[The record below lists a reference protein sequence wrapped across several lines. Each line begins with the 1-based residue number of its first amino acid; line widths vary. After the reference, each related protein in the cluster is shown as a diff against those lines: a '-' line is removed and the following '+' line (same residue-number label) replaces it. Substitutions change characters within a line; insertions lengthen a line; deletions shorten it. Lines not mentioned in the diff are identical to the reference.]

1 MIFPPASLVTLVRLL
16 RRDGLAFFGKCIR
29 HVFSRDAWVWLLRG
43 GSGASPAAEPAPP
56 PPPPGAFGP
65 VPDDATAEER
75 ARSRRVLRDWHPEIS
90 VVVTSYNY
98 AHVLRETLDALVAQT
113 YPAHE
118 ILVVDNGSTDG
129 SPDIVREY
137 AARFPSVRLLQHEG
151 CVNKGL
157 PASVKLGVETA
168 TGEFV
173 GFCEADDVWRE
184 DHLEK
189 KVELLRERWG
199 EPNLVVNDIETFGD
213 PDRCRDFEGRMR
225 RRETGLALVR
235 NRIPPAEFRK
245 RNWICT
251 FSIVL
256 VRRSVL
262 LDCDFLSVPR
272 PSNLDWWLWRQ
283 ICFDNDIWVVHEKLT
298 KWRLHGDSYLNRD
311 GTAERMADVLEL
323 LARMDR
329 LLVERHPSQTYE
341 LLPYLR
347 PEDRFRCDGGRLSF
361 RGAPV
366 PQPGFSILLAP
377 GPDEAALRET
387 VDSVLS
393 QSYRNYEVVLVGDPS
408 LSALRAAEALLREGG
423 ASAVR
428 TAPSAGAVASAP
440 SSFPVDALLAE
451 SRCRE
456 WVVPLL
462 GGDRLRPDA
471 LKTFAGLAV
480 FDPRASFLHAVAQGD
495 AIGRNY
501 VVPLPRLHD
510 PSFRL
515 ACAGAF
521 ALRSDGS
528 LPVACLAGLSRWRP
542 FPVGACDSDSRF
554 TSHIVLIRSEAVPA
568 EFPIAEGSDTVCAA
582 GAEIGP
588 EAETILSSPWF
599 EPAWLASRMSPVPG
613 YAADVAERYLRDGT
627 DGRVSPGPDF
637 VADEYLALNPDV
649 AAIGANPLLHYE
661 RGGKAEG
668 RPVSFL
674 ETVVRD
680 PEGAVPVR
688 RSFPLHPIRLRRTA
702 VFASHSSDGRI
713 SERVLFYL
721 RGLGEVADN
730 IVFVASNPLLP
741 GEEGKLAG
749 LVAEILAESHA
760 EYDFGSYR
768 RGLRIAHER
777 NLLDPGFADE
787 LVLCNDS
794 CYGPVFPFAEMFGA
808 MRGRNCDFWGMTANE
823 ELGAK
828 HLQSFFLVFRRKTLD
843 DGALDRF
850 LDGVVALPGRGGVVL
865 RYETALTETL
875 RGAGL
880 RPGSFVPPGSTPCEK
895 GASPNPM
902 LRPLTLLRRFRAPL
916 VKVKA
921 LDGEIEEPLEE
932 ALAFLRKA
940 NPELAGLVVSRPRDG
955 EAESARRREWL
966 RSLREGLPATF
977 PAKVA
982 ALRARMEKGSPLR
995 CVFFVKDADEFPA
1008 RPLFDAMSADASG
1021 RFRPVVC
1028 VVPDYRSARP
1038 ESGMDRCLRALCAE
1052 LSPGSVVRA
1061 PRSEDGTWEDVLPD
1075 AAFAVYPPRPDETAF
1090 PYAPHWAVGRDF
1102 LPVLVPGDAA
1112 DVREEDTARFW
1123 RTAFDSYEL
1132 FEGIVTAIAAEDDM
1146 SSLAESTTSE
1156 TREEE

>member
-1 MIFPPASLVTLVRLL
+1 MKFPPASLNALFRLL
-16 RRDGLAFFGKCIR
+16 RRDGFGFFGKCAR
-29 HVFSRDAWVWLLRG
+29 HAFSRDAWVWLLRG
-43 GSGASPAAEPAPP
+43 GSGSERDEPPTSAPSPSD
-56 PPPPGAFGP
+56 GTFGP
-65 VPDDATAEER
+65 VPDDSTPEER
-75 ARSRRVLRDWHPEIS
+75 RRSRRVLENWAPRIS

-129 SPDIVREY
+129 SPDVIREY
-137 AARFPSVRLLQHEG
+137 AAKFPSVRLLQHEG
-151 CVNKGL
+151 GVNKGL
-157 PASVKLGVETA
+157 PASVKLGTETA

-173 GFCEADDVWRE
+173 GFCEADDLWTP

-189 KVELLRERWG
+189 KVEFLRERWG

-213 PDRCRDFEGRMR
+213 PVRCRDFETRMR
-225 RRETGLALVR
+225 RRETGLARVR

-251 FSIVL
+251 FSVVL

-262 LDCDFLSVPR
+262 LGCDFLSVPR

-283 ICFDNDIWVVHEKLT
+283 VCFDNDVWVVHEKLT

-323 LARMDR
+323 LSRMDR
-329 LLVERHPSQTYE
+329 MLVDRHPSQTYE

-347 PEDRFRCDGGRLSF
+347 KEDLFRCDGGRLSF
-361 RGAPV
+361 RGAGV
-366 PQPGFSILLAP
+366 PQPEFSVLFSP
-377 GPDEAALRET
+377 SGREEEVRET
-387 VDSVLS
+387 VGSVLA
-393 QSYRNYEVVLVGDPS
+393 QTYRNFEVVLVGDPAS
-408 LSALRAAEALLREGG
+408 SALRTAEKLLSAGG
-423 ASAVR
+423 APAVR
-428 TAPSAGAVASAP
+428 TAPSATASFP
-440 SSFPVDALLAE
+440 SAFPVDALLAE
-451 SRCRE
+451 TRCRE
-456 WVVPLL
+456 WIVPLL
-462 GGDRLRPDA
+462 AGDRLRPDA

-480 FDPRASFLHAVAQGD
+480 FDPEASFLHAVAQGD

-501 VVPLPRLHD
+501 VVPLPRRD
-510 PSFRL
+510 DSSFRL

-521 ALRSDGS
+521 AFKSGGS
-528 LPVACLAGLSRWRP
+528 LPFACLAGLSRKRP
-542 FPVGACDSDSRF
+542 FPVGVCGAGARF
-554 TSHIVLIRSEAVPA
+554 TSHVVLIRSETVPA

-582 GAEIGP
+582 GKEVGP
-588 EAETILSSPWF
+588 ETEEILSSPWF
-599 EPAWLASRMSPVPG
+599 EPAWLASRLSPVPG
-613 YAADVAERYLRDGT
+613 YAADVAERYLFEGT

-688 RSFPLHPIRLRRTA
+688 RSFPSRPVRTRRAA

-880 RPGSFVPPGSTPCEK
+880 RLGSFVPPGSTPCEK

-1028 VVPDYRSARP
+1028 VVPDYRSVRP

-1061 PRSEDGTWEDVLPD
+1061 PRSEDGTWEDVLSD